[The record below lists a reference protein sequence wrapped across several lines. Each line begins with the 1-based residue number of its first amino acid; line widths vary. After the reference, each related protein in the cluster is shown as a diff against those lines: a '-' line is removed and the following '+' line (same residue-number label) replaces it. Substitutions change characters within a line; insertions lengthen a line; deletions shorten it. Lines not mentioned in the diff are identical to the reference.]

1 MQSVLYL
8 EFCWTWQTVGCGV
21 FPNLK
26 YMYILKFRSVHQY
39 RQIILDLKDKLSKL
53 QDQNFNPGH
62 AGSMYLNNIW
72 TVLYVFAKLWMWV
85 WGTEIHNKVHLHI
98 FCMPVCGWYG
108 SFSDESN
115 AEYSNRISLW
125 FLNMRW
131 PVNTNKCSPD
141 SSKLT
146 NRVLLT
152 VTTDIHTM
160 QMLWEKFH
168 WILPLYM
175 KPINFQ
181 SKASVPCSVT
191 TALFIDLCLKN

>member
-21 FPNLK
+21 L
-26 YMYILKFRSVHQY
+26 LKFRSVHQN
-39 RQIILDLKDKLSKL
+39 RQIILNLKDKLSKL

-62 AGSMYLNNIW
+62 TGSMYLNNIW
-72 TVLYVFAKLWMWV
+72 TVLYMFAKLWMWV
-85 WGTEIHNKVHLHI
+85 WGTEIHNKVHLDI

-115 AEYSNRISLW
+115 AKYSNRISLW

-131 PVNTNKCSPD
+131 PVNTNKWSPD

-152 VTTDIHTM
+152 VTTDVHTM

-181 SKASVPCSVT
+181 SKALVTCSVT